1 MLTWIMFDISLAI
14 ISTKDNERTIVST
27 IVKAKERF
35 GNVVIVDL
43 GSSDR
48 TIELAEMLNVE
59 VLNKDKMNV
68 ILLGF
73 KKFSRTNTT
82 TTGG

>member
-1 MLTWIMFDISLAI
+1 MFDISLAI

-59 VLNKDKMNV
+59 VTK
-68 ILLGF
+68 
-73 KKFSRTNTT
+73 
-82 TTGG
+82 

>member
-59 VLNKDKMNV
+59 VTK
-68 ILLGF
+68 
-73 KKFSRTNTT
+73 
-82 TTGG
+82 